1 MPSLPKKVVLD
12 MRCEKLFI
20 DGEEFPWWITES
32 GIEVSGL
39 LDRNS
44 LPTLTFS
51 MFADN
56 IEVIPKDSDEPGYTV
71 SGDTTTEI
79 VTNVYGATND
89 L

>member
-12 MRCEKLFI
+12 MRCDKLFI

-39 LDRNS
+39 LDRKN

-51 MFADN
+51 MFAEN
-56 IEVIPKDSDEPGYTV
+56 VEVIPKDPEEPGYTL
-71 SGDTTTEI
+71 STEHTTE
-79 VTNVYGATND
+79 
-89 L
+89 